1 MKKLLAI
8 AALFMMFAFSGCGKE
23 DQMTIGSV
31 VFEGTN
37 EWFVEAISGME
48 DAAKEM
54 NVKLS
59 VSDSRYDVQ
68 VERELILEQIKNKA
82 GAIVVCP
89 LAMEETGAA
98 LEEASRLGIPVITW
112 NSLVSPSPT
121 SQIVVDSGI
130 LGSATGDYVREYI
143 KENNIQHLNAA
154 FIIDTS
160 FTIGVERCN
169 GFRHSVQPLIDSGV
183 MTVTSETKGNLHEQT
198 SVTVEKL
205 LNEHPEIN
213 FIWCWNQMST
223 EATVAVL
230 KKLGR
235 SDVIITGTDMS
246 LVLAQEMLNQDVN
259 LIAVTTQQPYKMG
272 YQAIK
277 TAVTAAKGEDVESN
291 IIIPTLTFTKK
302 DSIAV
307 QKYIDTHRQ
316 FVK

>member
-8 AALFMMFAFSGCGKE
+8 AAVFMLFVFSGCGKE

-68 VERELILEQIKNKA
+68 VERELILEQVKNKV

-98 LEEASRLGIPVITW
+98 LEEASKLGIPVITW
-112 NSLVSPSPT
+112 NSLVTPRPT
-121 SQIVVDSGI
+121 AQIIVDSGI
-130 LGSATGDYVREYI
+130 LGSATGDYVREYV
-143 KENNIQHLNAA
+143 KEKNIQHLNAA

-169 GFRHSVQPLIDSGV
+169 GFRHSVQPLIDSGI
-183 MTVTSETKGNLHEQT
+183 MTVTSETQGNLHEQT

-223 EATVAVL
+223 EATVGVL

-235 SDVIITGTDMS
+235 SDIIVTGTDMS
-246 LVLAQEMLNQDVN
+246 LALAQEMLNNDVS

-272 YQAIK
+272 YQAVK
-277 TAVTAAKGEDVESN
+277 TAVMAAKGEPVDSS
-291 IIIPTLTFTKK
+291 ITIPTLTFTQK
-302 DSIAV
+302 DPKAV
-307 QKYIDTHRQ
+307 EKYIETHKQ